1 MQRLL
6 CALFIGSLLY
16 GCGTHY
22 YRTDGSNTTLILI
35 KPEAEQVILACSLDG
50 FSPRPAK
57 KVAGYWEVT
66 LPANESFKYFYRVDG
81 ELFLPDCPM
90 KENDDFGSKTCIY
103 DPQM

>member
-1 MQRLL
+1 MRRWIG
-6 CALFIGSLLY
+6 ALILGSLLA

-22 YRTDGSNTTLILI
+22 YRIDGSNTTLILRRPGA
-35 KPEAEQVILACSLDG
+35 KRVVLACSLDG

-57 KVAGYWEVT
+57 YVDGCWEVT

-81 ELFLPDCPM
+81 ELFIPDCPM
-90 KENDDFGSKTCIY
+90 RENDDFGSKTCIY